1 MLKRILVTAIA
12 ATAITVPQ
20 ASAAE
25 AETCTIESGSFDW
38 GVKQSWRKYIKGRIA
53 QGTWETAGSVAE
65 NGEPNAKD
73 FTFGFDVD
81 PATST
86 VTVDENGNVTASKIR
101 AKDSSVT
108 FTGHHGALYSK
119 MINPFVQTDGDKAQL
134 GSEYEAYFVEGKA
147 MHEYKPADRTE
158 ENKRTGEGAFGHG
171 KAQWKKEGDTLTLD
185 ASDVTY
191 VPQPGTDEDGA
202 VEGVDFLFM
211 GMYGPNYNP
220 EVDGAK
226 VTLKVSC
233 EKKEPETPET
243 TEPKGPEA
251 TEDPKEPETP
261 ETTEPKGPEATE
273 DPKEPETTTPEAPKP
288 TEPGTTTP
296 ETPKPTEPENPK
308 GPETP
313 KPDKDKD
320 GQGDK
325 DTGSSAI
332 SKFKNFWNYFL
343 GAVAIGGMFGI
354 LWQAVVKSGALDNI
368 RSFFQR

>member
-53 QGTWETAGSVAE
+53 QGTWETAGPVNE

-147 MHEYKPADRTE
+147 MHEYTADDRTE

-191 VPQPGTDEDGA
+191 VPQPGTDEAGA

-243 TEPKGPEA
+243 TTPETTTPENPKGPETPTPPA
-251 TEDPKEPETP
+251 PE
-261 ETTEPKGPEATE
+261 K
-273 DPKEPETTTPEAPKP
+273 PKEPETTTPEA
-288 TEPGTTTP
+288 
-296 ETPKPTEPENPK
+296 PKPTEPENPK

>member
-53 QGTWETAGSVAE
+53 QVTWETAGPVNE

-147 MHEYKPADRTE
+147 MHEYTADDRTE

-191 VPQPGTDEDGA
+191 VPQPGTNDSGA

-233 EKKEPETPET
+233 EKKGPETPET
-243 TEPKGPEA
+243 TTPETTTPENPKGPETPTPPA
-251 TEDPKEPETP
+251 PE
-261 ETTEPKGPEATE
+261 K
-273 DPKEPETTTPEAPKP
+273 PKEPETTTPEA
-288 TEPGTTTP
+288 
-296 ETPKPTEPENPK
+296 
-308 GPETP
+308 P

-354 LWQAVVKSGALDNI
+354 LWQAVVKSGVLDNI

>member
-53 QGTWETAGSVAE
+53 HGTWETAGPVAE
-65 NGEPNAKD
+65 NGEPNAED

-108 FTGHHGALYSK
+108 FTGHRGALYSK

-134 GSEYEAYFVEGKA
+134 GSGYEAYFVEGKA
-147 MHEYKPADRTE
+147 MHEYTADDRTE

-191 VPQPGTDEDGA
+191 VPQPGTNDSGA

-233 EKKEPETPET
+233 EKKESEV
-243 TEPKGPEA
+243 
-251 TEDPKEPETP
+251 
-261 ETTEPKGPEATE
+261 
-273 DPKEPETTTPEAPKP
+273 PETTTPEA
-288 TEPGTTTP
+288 
-296 ETPKPTEPENPK
+296 PKPTEPENPK

-313 KPDKDKD
+313 TPPAPEKPKEPKNPTETETPKPDKD

>member
-53 QGTWETAGSVAE
+53 QGTWETAGPVNE

-147 MHEYKPADRTE
+147 MHEYTAADRTE

-191 VPQPGTDEDGA
+191 VPQPGTNDSGA

-233 EKKEPETPET
+233 EKKEPEV
-243 TEPKGPEA
+243 
-251 TEDPKEPETP
+251 
-261 ETTEPKGPEATE
+261 
-273 DPKEPETTTPEAPKP
+273 PETTTPEA
-288 TEPGTTTP
+288 
-296 ETPKPTEPENPK
+296 PKPTEPENPK

-313 KPDKDKD
+313 TPPAPEKPKEPKNPTETETPKPDKD

-325 DTGSSAI
+325 DTGSSAM
-332 SKFKNFWNYFL
+332 SKFKNFWSYFL
-343 GAVAIGGMFGI
+343 GAVAIGGMFGV

>member
-1 MLKRILVTAIA
+1 
-12 ATAITVPQ
+12 
-20 ASAAE
+20 
-25 AETCTIESGSFDW
+25 
-38 GVKQSWRKYIKGRIA
+38 
-53 QGTWETAGSVAE
+53 
-65 NGEPNAKD
+65 
-73 FTFGFDVD
+73 
-81 PATST
+81 
-86 VTVDENGNVTASKIR
+86 
-101 AKDSSVT
+101 
-108 FTGHHGALYSK
+108 

-147 MHEYKPADRTE
+147 MHEYTADDRTE

-191 VPQPGTDEDGA
+191 VPQPGTDEAGA

-243 TEPKGPEA
+243 TTPETTTPENPKGPETPTPPA
-251 TEDPKEPETP
+251 PE
-261 ETTEPKGPEATE
+261 K
-273 DPKEPETTTPEAPKP
+273 PKEPETTTPEA
-288 TEPGTTTP
+288 
-296 ETPKPTEPENPK
+296 PKPTEPENPK

-325 DTGSSAI
+325 DTGTSSM
-332 SKFKNFWNYFL
+332 SKFKQFWSYFL
-343 GAVAIGGMFGI
+343 GAVAIGGMFGV
-354 LWQAVVKSGALDNI
+354 LWQAVVKSGVLDNI